1 MLTARTID
9 SPREVFLHVC
19 CPHRLH
25 LRDPTPTRKATT
37 KNPASMSTNNNPTH
51 NLTTPPSGNNPPYTI
66 TEQDGKIKVVFTSG
80 PQKGDN
86 FEIPRP
92 QTLGTGESSQTKQ
105 LEVESSVSYLDGNG
119 NKISEEEFERLSAI
133 EIAEEEAR
141 EGGGGVR

>member
-1 MLTARTID
+1 
-9 SPREVFLHVC
+9 
-19 CPHRLH
+19 
-25 LRDPTPTRKATT
+25 
-37 KNPASMSTNNNPTH
+37 MSSNNTSTH
-51 NLTTPPSGNNPPYTI
+51 SRNAPPSGDNVPYTI
-66 TEQDGKIKVVFTSG
+66 TEQAGKIKVVFISG